1 MEPIEPVQPVQ
12 PVQPVYPVEPVYPA
26 RRVRPGTPP
35 NWGAWRAANFV
46 YIIFGI
52 IEALI
57 LIRFVLKLLAAN
69 PNAGFSSFIYNVT
82 APLVAPFQ
90 GVFPTPA
97 SNGSVLEIASLLAIV
112 VYALI
117 SWAIVR
123 LIELAQRPTTVA

>member
-1 MEPIEPVQPVQ
+1 MEPVGPVQPMQPVQ
-12 PVQPVYPVEPVYPA
+12 PEPVYPD
-26 RRVRPGTPP
+26 RRVRPPASP
-35 NWGAWRAANFV
+35 NWGTWRAANFV
-46 YIIFGI
+46 YIVFGI

-69 PNAGFSSFIYNVT
+69 PDAGFSNFMYNVT

-97 SNGSVLEIASLLAIV
+97 SHGSVLEIASLLAIV

-123 LIELAQRPTTVA
+123 LIELAQRPPTVA